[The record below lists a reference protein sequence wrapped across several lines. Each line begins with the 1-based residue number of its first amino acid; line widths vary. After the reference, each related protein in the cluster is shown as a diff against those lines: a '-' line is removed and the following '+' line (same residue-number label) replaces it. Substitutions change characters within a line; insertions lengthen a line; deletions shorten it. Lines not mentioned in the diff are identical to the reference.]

1 MFASNKIS
9 ARAAFGRIYK
19 NQKQIRADYKSNL
32 DFIDVDSGK
41 PINKEDLENLGYVWL
56 DVRYKNDTEVC
67 VIDVLKSQ

>member
-1 MFASNKIS
+1 MFLSNKIS

-19 NQKQIRADYKSNL
+19 NEKQIRADYKSNL

-41 PINKEDLENLGYVWL
+41 PINKEDLENLGFQWL
-56 DVRYKNDTEVC
+56 NVRYKNDQCFC